1 MTMARRSKGRPINGW
16 LALDKPVAMTST
28 SALNRVKKLFNAA
41 KAGHGGTL
49 DPLAS
54 GLLPI
59 AFGEATKTVP
69 FLVDRLKT
77 YRFTVAWGAET
88 DTDDSDGQVI
98 ATSDVR
104 PGKDAIN
111 SALQQFTGLVVQ
123 IPPRY
128 SAKKLQGQRAYDL
141 AREGVEPKLE
151 AREVLIEEIRIT
163 ESACPDRTSFEAV
176 CGKGTYV
183 RAIARDL
190 GRALGT
196 FGHVVALRRLQV
208 GPLGETDMISLARLE
223 EISHSAAGCEA
234 MLAQLHPVE
243 TVLDDIPALAV
254 GLGDAA
260 RLRSGQPIILR
271 GRDAPLNCGAAYA
284 VCQGSLVAIGEIA
297 RGELHPS
304 RVFNL
309 PL

>member
-1 MTMARRSKGRPINGW
+1 MARRPRGKPISGW
-16 LALDKPVAMTST
+16 LALDKPEGITST
-28 SALNRVKKLFNAA
+28 SALNRVKRLFDAA

-69 FLVDRLKT
+69 FLMDRLKT
-77 YRFTVAWGAET
+77 YRFTIAWGAET
-88 DTDDSDGQVI
+88 DTDDADGSVI
-98 ATSDVR
+98 ATSAAR
-104 PGKDAIN
+104 PGEEAI
-111 SALQQFTGLVVQ
+111 SRALGQFRGTIVQ
-123 IPPRY
+123 RPPRY

-141 AREGVEPKLE
+141 AREGLDPELGSREVFIEDIRVIE
-151 AREVLIEEIRIT
+151 SAARERTVL
-163 ESACPDRTSFEAV
+163 EAV

-190 GRALGT
+190 GRSLGT
-196 FGHVVALRRLQV
+196 FAHVAALRRLRV
-208 GPLGETDMISLARLE
+208 GPFGEDQMISLAGLE

-234 MLAQLHPVE
+234 LLAKLHPVE

-284 VCQGSLVAIGEIA
+284 VCQGCLVALGEVV

-304 RVFNL
+304 RVFKL

>member
-1 MTMARRSKGRPINGW
+1 MARRPRGKPISGW
-16 LALDKPVAMTST
+16 LALDKPEGITST
-28 SALNRVKKLFNAA
+28 SALNRVKRLFDAA

-69 FLVDRLKT
+69 FLMDRLKT
-77 YRFTVAWGAET
+77 YRFTIAWGAET
-88 DTDDSDGQVI
+88 DTDDADGSVI
-98 ATSDVR
+98 ATSAVR
-104 PGKDAIN
+104 PGEEAI
-111 SALQQFTGLVVQ
+111 SRALGQFRGTIVQ
-123 IPPRY
+123 RPPRY

-141 AREGVEPKLE
+141 AREGLDPELGS
-151 AREVLIEEIRIT
+151 REVFIEDIRVI
-163 ESACPDRTSFEAV
+163 ESAGRERTVLQAV

-190 GRALGT
+190 GRSLGT
-196 FGHVVALRRLQV
+196 FAHVAALRRLRV
-208 GPLGETDMISLARLE
+208 GPFGEDQMISLAGLE

-234 MLAQLHPVE
+234 LLAKLHPVE

-284 VCQGSLVAIGEIA
+284 VCQGCLVALGEVV

-304 RVFNL
+304 RVFKL

>member
-1 MTMARRSKGRPINGW
+1 MARRPRGKPISGW
-16 LALDKPVAMTST
+16 LALDKPEGITST
-28 SALNRVKKLFNAA
+28 SALNRVKRLFDAA

-69 FLVDRLKT
+69 FLMDRLKT
-77 YRFTVAWGAET
+77 YRFTIAWGAET
-88 DTDDSDGQVI
+88 DTDDADGSVI
-98 ATSDVR
+98 ATSAVR
-104 PGKDAIN
+104 PGEEAI
-111 SALQQFTGLVVQ
+111 SRALAQFRGTIVQ
-123 IPPRY
+123 RPPRY

-141 AREGVEPKLE
+141 AREGLDPELGSREVFIEDIRVIE
-151 AREVLIEEIRIT
+151 SAARERTVL
-163 ESACPDRTSFEAV
+163 EAV

-190 GRALGT
+190 GRGLGT
-196 FGHVVALRRLQV
+196 FAHVAALRRLRV
-208 GPLGETDMISLARLE
+208 GPFGEDQMISLAGLE

-234 MLAQLHPVE
+234 LLARLHPVE

-271 GRDAPLNCGAAYA
+271 GRDAPSNCGAAYA
-284 VCQGSLVAIGEIA
+284 VCQGCLVALGEVV

-304 RVFNL
+304 RVFKL